1 MPIHNADI
9 AAALDEIADLLEIGG
24 ENPFRIRAYRN
35 ASRTIGDAG
44 RELRELVEA
53 GEPLTAIAGIGADLS
68 RTITEYIATGRLRFL
83 EELKAKF
90 PPGICDLLRVQG
102 LGPKRVKI
110 LWKEL
115 GIDSFEALGKV
126 AQEGRIRD
134 LKGFGEKSEQ
144 NILLALRTRADDG
157 KRFRRASVV
166 VHAEAISSRLLA
178 VPGVRRLEQAGSFRR
193 GRETVGD
200 LDLLVEADDAAP
212 VMEAFVT
219 FDEVR
224 QVLAH
229 GPTKSTVVLRNGL
242 QVDLRVVPAES
253 FGAALNYFTGSKA
266 HNVALRAL
274 AQKAGLKLNEYG
286 LFRGEAAVAGR
297 TEEDIYAALGLGYV
311 EPELREDRG
320 EVDAAAGGY
329 LPRLVAEGDLRGDLH
344 SHTTWSD
351 GAASIREMAEAAQAR
366 GYEYLA
372 VTDHSKRLTVANG
385 LDEARLLKQL
395 DEIDEVNAGLRGLTL
410 LKGIEVDILEDGA
423 LDLSDAVLD
432 RLDVVVG
439 SVHSRF
445 NLPREQQTARVL
457 KAMDH
462 PRFAILGHP
471 TGRLLLERPGYELDI
486 ERVIAHAKARGCF
499 LEINAHPERLD
510 LNDVHARMARDAGVL
525 LSIDTDAHSPRDLG
539 LMRHGIS
546 QARRGWLRPG
556 DVLNTRPL
564 RELRSLLS
572 AAMGRGAA
580 G

>member
-9 AAALDEIADLLEIGG
+9 AAALEEIADLLEIGG

-68 RTITEYIATGRLRFL
+68 RTITEYIVTGRLGFL

-115 GIDSFEALGKV
+115 GIDSFEALGKA

-144 NILLALRTRADDG
+144 NILQALRTRADDG